1 MRRVQKSVLVPY
13 SAQQMFDLIDRIED
27 YPTFLPWCG
36 GTQVSRGAS
45 RVQAAITI
53 DFAGLKQAFTTVNH
67 NTPHER
73 IAMQLQDG
81 PFSQLEGEWNFSA
94 LKADACKVAL
104 DLRYDFRSALLAAA
118 VGPVFDMIADSM
130 IDAFTDRAEVLYG

>member
-27 YPTFLPWCG
+27 YPKYLPWCG
-36 GTQVSRGAS
+36 GTQVARDAH
-45 RVQAAITI
+45 QLKAAITI
-53 DFAGLKQAFTTVNH
+53 DFGGLKQVFSTVNH
-67 NTPHER
+67 NTPPTR

-81 PFSQLEGEWNFSA
+81 PFSQLEGEWLISA

-104 DLRYDFRSALLAAA
+104 DLRYDFRNALLAAA

-130 IDAFTDRAEVLYG
+130 IGAFTQRAEVLYG